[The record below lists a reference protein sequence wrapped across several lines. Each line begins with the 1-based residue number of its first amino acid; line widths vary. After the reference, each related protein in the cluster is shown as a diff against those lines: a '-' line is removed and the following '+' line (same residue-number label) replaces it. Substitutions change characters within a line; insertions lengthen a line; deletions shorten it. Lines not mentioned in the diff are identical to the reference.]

1 VPTMDIYQ
9 AGRKVGSKE
18 FQNKF
23 FITKEVDGGRLF
35 WEADEE
41 QDSSKKGGVF
51 QVWILGASFTPMIAF
66 ASPDWRLVIDGII
79 LEQGL
84 YDHID
89 VAGRTVELHYGDY
102 RFVCSFPATADQSP
116 SKISELRPIAG
127 KDDIKYNG

>member
-1 VPTMDIYQ
+1 MHIYQ
-9 AGRKVGSKE
+9 AGRKVASKE

-23 FITKEVDGGRLF
+23 FITKEVDGDMLF

-41 QDSSKKGGVF
+41 QDSSIKGGVF
-51 QVWILGASFTPMIAF
+51 QVWILGASTTPMIAF
-66 ASPDWRLVIDGII
+66 ASPDWRLIIDSIM

-116 SKISELRPIAG
+116 NKISDLRPITG
-127 KDDIKYNG
+127 EDGT